1 MTQEPQFD
9 MSENFPCVPYGR
21 IEPATRYRQTSKQ
34 AADLGTLPV
43 LSGLFNSARAERS
56 TKAPMHLGF
65 GSMEMERDSLPLLT
79 FRLQVGADMM
89 YWLAN
94 AGDPEIW
101 AMLDAW
107 HKAGRMAVAAEFED
121 GKVLFSSRDFRM
133 VPPLQALRPKSADSS
148 SLSSAAQD
156 FAMNAGGTLVSG
168 HLALVA
174 TSDIPTIPRLK
185 SVQGCTVT
193 TMTTGRVFVPP
204 HIAALAAC
212 DLIAPEA
219 DANPLSSEQTVH

>member
-9 MSENFPCVPYGR
+9 MSETLPCVPYGS
-21 IEPATRYRQTSKQ
+21 IEPATRYRKSSKQ
-34 AADLGTLPV
+34 AASMGTLPV
-43 LSGLFNSARAERS
+43 LSGLFNSTRTDRS
-56 TKAPMHLGF
+56 TRAPMHLGF
-65 GSMEMERDSLPLLT
+65 GSMDMERDSLPLLT
-79 FRLQVGADMM
+79 FRLQVGTDMM

-101 AMLDAW
+101 SMLDAW
-107 HKAGRMAVAAEFED
+107 HKSGRMAVAAEFED
-121 GKVLFSSRDFRM
+121 GKVLFSSRDFKM
-133 VPPLQALRPKSADSS
+133 VPPLQALRPKLADASS
-148 SLSSAAQD
+148 RVAAAQD

-193 TMTTGRVFVPP
+193 TRTTGRVFVPP

-212 DLIAPEA
+212 DLIAPRA
-219 DANPLSSEQTVH
+219 DANPFSAGQTVH